1 MYDDKNRFSNQGIF
15 SLPPSIIVLL
25 TVIGKGWTM
34 DKWNLD
40 FAKISKALEA
50 TYQQLQSENISNEA
64 LDMIKEAE
72 QNLQLA
78 MRYSLTTPINTQMR
92 K

>member
-1 MYDDKNRFSNQGIF
+1 MYDDKNRFFNQGIF

-64 LDMIKEAE
+64 LDTIKEAE

-78 MRYSLTTPINTQMR
+78 MQYSLTTPINTQMR

>member
-1 MYDDKNRFSNQGIF
+1 
-15 SLPPSIIVLL
+15 
-25 TVIGKGWTM
+25 M
-34 DKWNLD
+34 DKRNLD

-50 TYQQLQSENISNEA
+50 TYQQLQSENISDEA

-78 MRYSLTTPINTQMR
+78 MQYSLTTPISTLMR